1 MITGSEKIKQTGTWI
16 ISFILA
22 VLVWFI
28 IVNDKEYTVNM
39 EVPIQVYEPR
49 ENKTLKN
56 KIPSTAMV
64 RFKGKGRALLS
75 ANIFQKPI
83 LILDVANIQERYHVS
98 LNDYYQKYPN
108 RVIYDR
114 GDMEFLEVVYPDT
127 FTILIDDKITRELP
141 VRLDY
146 QARPA
151 AGYLFPDKPVVEP
164 ETVRVTGPKSRLK
177 DLDLIRTR
185 RLNAGEI
192 SRDADFEAELINPD
206 PDFLTLDRNTV
217 TLSFTVETIGEKN
230 FSAIPVQAV
239 NVPENITIRF
249 IPSTVSL
256 KIIGSNERIQSITP
270 DSIEVYFDYS
280 KEWIPSKIYYQPRV
294 RVPED
299 VMEWKDL
306 KPSRVEVVIVR
317 K

>member
-1 MITGSEKIKQTGTWI
+1 MISSSKKIKQSVSWI

-39 EVPIQVYEPR
+39 EIPIQVYEPR
-49 ENKTLKN
+49 EDKTLKN
-56 KIPSTAMV
+56 KIPSSAMV

-75 ANIFQKPI
+75 ANVFQKPV

-98 LNDYYQKYPN
+98 LNNYYQKYPN

-127 FTILIDDKITRELP
+127 FTILIDDKITRDLP
-141 VRLDY
+141 VRPEY

-151 AGYLFPDKPVVEP
+151 PGYLFPDKPEIDP
-164 ETVRVTGPKSRLK
+164 ERVQVTGPKTRLK
-177 DLDLIRTR
+177 VLSAIRTQN
-185 RLNAGEI
+185 LDAGEI
-192 SRDADFEAELINPD
+192 NTDMTLEAELINPD
-206 PDFLTLDRNTV
+206 PDFLTFERKSV
-217 TLSFTVETIGEKN
+217 SISFTVETIGEKRFTN
-230 FSAIPVQAV
+230 IPVKAE

-249 IPSTVSL
+249 VPSSVSL
-256 KIIGSNERIQSITP
+256 KIIGSNERIQSMTG
-270 DSIEVYFDYS
+270 DSIRVYFDYS

-294 RVPED
+294 QVPKD
-299 VMEWKDL
+299 VIEWKDL
-306 KPSRVEVVIVR
+306 KPSRIEVVIVR
-317 K
+317 R